1 MTNKIFSIKLKQLMA
16 AKIKYQK
23 LLNVVED
30 EIKERHGYFPS
41 DVNFE
46 AYIDNYHY
54 ADDCEMSIKE
64 IEKGMIDRIEWFK
77 YISNDY
83 K

>member
-41 DVNFE
+41 EVNFDTF
-46 AYIDNYHY
+46 IDNYHY
-54 ADDCEMSIKE
+54 NNDCEMSIKE
-64 IEKGMIDRIEWFK
+64 INKGMINSIEMSI
-77 YISNDY
+77 YY
-83 K
+83 EG